1 MDESLERS
9 HRHIS
14 RQFNTDLQTLHQHV
28 LEMGGIVQ
36 QQLENAGS
44 ALINNDESL
53 AETVI
58 ANDYRVNAM
67 EVSIDEESTY
77 ILARRQPAA
86 GDLRM
91 VMAVIKTITDLERIG
106 DEAERIARMAAHK
119 SGHAL
124 GHHQQLLPH
133 VHLSVEHLNDLA
145 QSMLKQA
152 LDAFARMDV
161 ELAFQVAKRDVK
173 VDQEYD
179 GLIRQ
184 LITYMMEDPRSI
196 PMALDIMWAARSL
209 ERIGDRAC
217 NICEYVIYF
226 VKGKDV
232 RHIDLELVQVDLHSE
247 EQPAGRT
254 AE

>member
-14 RQFNTDLQTLHQHV
+14 QQFNAELQTLHQHV

-36 QQLENAGS
+36 QQLEHACS
-44 ALINNDESL
+44 ALINNDEAL
-53 AETVI
+53 AEKII
-58 ANDYRVNAM
+58 ANDSRINTM
-67 EVSIDEESTY
+67 EVNIDEECTH

-91 VMAVIKTITDLERIG
+91 VVAVIKTITDLERIG

-119 SGHAL
+119 L
-124 GHHQQLLPH
+124 GRLYHQAQLLPH
-133 VHLSVEHLNDLA
+133 VSVGIENLISLA

-152 LDAFARMDV
+152 LDAFARMEV
-161 ELAFQVAKRDVK
+161 EQALQVAKHDVK
-173 VDQEYD
+173 LDQEYD
-179 GLIRQ
+179 GIIRQ
-184 LITYMMEDPRSI
+184 LIIYMMEEPHSI
-196 PMALDIMWAARSL
+196 PMALDIMWAACSL

-232 RHIDLELVQVDLHSE
+232 RHINLEQIQIEL
-247 EQPAGRT
+247 
-254 AE
+254 